1 MRTIRGGAS
10 PMMIGRESELRRL
23 TQLASARESAV
34 AIIAGEP
41 GIGKTR
47 LVHEL
52 LTTVPAETVVL
63 VGQAEPGSLSR
74 PYEVLLDAIDGRPE
88 VDEEQLAALADPRRS
103 PVERLHTGLAILADL
118 IGDSP
123 AVIVFEDL
131 HWADSES
138 AALFERIADQRGPR
152 LLVGTYRPD
161 EVTRRQPVAGL
172 LVRMERRHTVTHVRL
187 DRLTPAQTAALLA
200 AATGAPAPMRAVTAL
215 HHRTGGNPFFLE
227 ELLRALPGYDLEALV
242 EQPLP
247 WSLADVLRRQVDD
260 LDPVSHR
267 IVEAAAVLGHRIPF
281 DLLADVTGTAEDELI
296 AVLRDLVTRGV
307 LVESGDDEFA
317 FRHALVRE
325 AIADQMLG
333 RQRRRLHEAALDV
346 LLNGGASDPAMVAHH
361 ACGAGRYDD
370 MIAAARRG
378 TALYLSLGSAY
389 QALQLA
395 EMGLDEVP
403 DDTDLLASAAR
414 AAWLAGLLDDALR
427 YGRRWRDLAGTTTD
441 RAESLYLLVRIAWE
455 SRETDEMRALTHDIG
470 TLIAQLPPGAD
481 QARAMTA
488 IAQSA
493 YLRGDLNAA
502 LLWSDRALVLAD
514 EFDLSAVRLA
524 ALFEKGST
532 LSAHPQTAADGRKI
546 LSTLVD
552 EAEEAG
558 EWVLAA
564 RALNILVQG
573 EPPTSPAEYAA
584 TLERMRVDAERAGF
598 ESLAVAT
605 YFQGRARLALRAGD
619 LRAAIGALEEGREQ
633 DRSYRR
639 RGRWAD
645 YHGVFLAGLHL
656 EAGALDQVEQLITDL
671 AALPDNPSTMIPGLA
686 FHLACRRGDLPHA
699 EASLD
704 ELIAAL
710 PEQTWRS
717 NDQAHDLISAA
728 LDIGLPAHRLDQ
740 MATALLDTDVWD
752 AYRTLVDAQLAEARG
767 QHAEALAG
775 YLPIAEAHILGPA
788 TRGTVR
794 VGAARCLLADDRR
807 EEASTQVEAAV
818 PLLAKWHGWR
828 VAQLAQV
835 RAQLGMAP
843 VDAAPALT
851 GPAALTP
858 REREV
863 AVLISDGLTNTE
875 LARRLY
881 ISPKTAA
888 VHVSNILRK
897 LGASSRTEVGDL
909 VGRH

>member
-10 PMMIGRESELRRL
+10 PVMIGRESELRRL
-23 TQLASARESAV
+23 AQLASAREPAV

-52 LTTVPAETVVL
+52 LSTVPADTVVL
-63 VGQAEPGSLSR
+63 VGQAEPGSLAR
-74 PYEVLLDAIDGRPE
+74 PYEVLLDAIDGRP

-118 IGDSP
+118 VGDSA

-138 AALFERIADQRGPR
+138 AALFERIADRLGPW
-152 LLVGTYRPD
+152 LLIGTYRPE

-172 LVRMERRHTVTHVRL
+172 LARMERRHAVTHVRL
-187 DRLTPAQTAALLA
+187 DRLTPSQTAALLA
-200 AATGAPAPMRAVTAL
+200 VATGAPAPLRAATAL
-215 HHRTGGNPFFLE
+215 HHRTGGNPFFVE
-227 ELLRALPGYDLEALV
+227 ELLRALPGYDVEALV

-260 LDPVSHR
+260 LDPVSQR

-281 DLLADVTGTAEDELI
+281 DLLAGVTGAGEDELI
-296 AVLRDLVTRGV
+296 AVLRYLVTRGV
-307 LVESGDDEFA
+307 LVESGEDEFA

-346 LLNGGASDPAMVAHH
+346 LLSGGASDPAMVAHH
-361 ACGAGRYDD
+361 ARGAGRYDD
-370 MIAAARRG
+370 MVAAARRG
-378 TALYLSLGSAY
+378 AALYLSIGSAY

-403 DDTDLLASAAR
+403 DDADLLAGAAR

-427 YGRRWRDLAGTTTD
+427 YGRRWRDLATTTTD

-455 SRETDEMRALTHDIG
+455 SRETDEMRALTHDIE

-493 YLRGDLNAA
+493 YLRDDLDAA
-502 LLWSDRALVLAD
+502 LLWSDRALALAD
-514 EFDLSAVRLA
+514 EFDLPAVRLA
-524 ALFEKGST
+524 ALVEKGST
-532 LSAHPQTAADGRKI
+532 LTERPQSAADGREI
-546 LSTLVD
+546 LSSLVD
-552 EAEEAG
+552 EAEKAG

-564 RALNILVQG
+564 RALNTLVQG
-573 EPPTSPAEYAA
+573 EPPTSPAEHAA

-598 ESLAVAT
+598 ESLAVAA
-605 YFQGRARLALRAGD
+605 YFQGRARLAMRAGD
-619 LRAAIGALEEGREQ
+619 LRAAIAALEEGREQ
-633 DRSYRR
+633 DRGYQR

-645 YHGVFLAGLHL
+645 YHGVFLAGLYL
-656 EAGALDQVEQLITDL
+656 EAGELGRAEQLITDL
-671 AALPDNPSTMIPGLA
+671 AALPNNPPTTIPGLA
-686 FHLACRRGDLPHA
+686 FHLACRRGDLPRA
-699 EASLD
+699 EATLD

-710 PEQTWRS
+710 AEQTWRS
-717 NDQAHDLISAA
+717 GDQAHDLISAA
-728 LDIGLPAHRLDQ
+728 LEIGLPAHRVDQ
-740 MATALLDTDVWD
+740 MAAALLDADVWD

-775 YLPIAEAHILGPA
+775 YLSIAEAHILGPA

-794 VGAARCLLADDRR
+794 VGAARCLLAGDRR
-807 EEASTQVEAAV
+807 VEATAQVEAAAS
-818 PLLAKWHGWR
+818 LLAEWRGWR

-843 VDAAPALT
+843 VDAPPTVT

-897 LGASSRTEVGDL
+897 LGVSSRTEVGDL
-909 VGRH
+909 VGRG

>member
-23 TQLASARESAV
+23 AQLASAREPAV
-34 AIIAGEP
+34 ALIAGEP

-52 LTTVPAETVVL
+52 LTTVSAETVVL

-88 VDEEQLAALADPRRS
+88 SDEEQLAALADSRRS

-152 LLVGTYRPD
+152 LLIGTYRPD

-172 LVRMERRHTVTHVRL
+172 LARMERRHTVTHVRL
-187 DRLTPAQTAALLA
+187 DRLIPSQTAALLA
-200 AATGAPAPMRAVTAL
+200 AATGAPAPLRAVAAL

-227 ELLRALPGYDLEALV
+227 ELLRALPGYDVEALV

-247 WSLADVLRRQVDD
+247 WSLAEVLRRQVDD

-267 IVEAAAVLGHRIPF
+267 VVEAATVLGHRIPF
-281 DLLADVTGTAEDELI
+281 DLLADVTGVGEDELI

-333 RQRRRLHEAALDV
+333 RQRRRLHETALDV
-346 LLNGGASDPAMVAHH
+346 LLKGGASDPAMVAHH
-361 ACGAGRYDD
+361 ARGAGRYDD

-378 TALYLSLGSAY
+378 TALYLSIGSAY

-403 DDTDLLASAAR
+403 DDTGLLAGAAR
-414 AAWLAGLLDDALR
+414 ATWLAGLLDDALR
-427 YGRRWRDLAGTTTD
+427 YGRRWRDVACTTTD

-493 YLRGDLNAA
+493 YLRDDLDAA
-502 LLWSDRALVLAD
+502 LLWSDRALALAD
-514 EFDLSAVRLA
+514 EFDLPAVRLA
-524 ALFEKGST
+524 ALIEKGST
-532 LSAHPQTAADGRKI
+532 LTERPQTAAAGRKI
-546 LSTLVD
+546 LSALVD
-552 EAEEAG
+552 EAEKAG

-564 RALNILVQG
+564 RALNDLVHG
-573 EPPTSPAEYAA
+573 EPSTSPAEHAE
-584 TLERMRVDAERAGF
+584 TLERMRVNAERAGF

-605 YFQGRARLALRAGD
+605 YFQGRARLAVRAGD
-619 LRAAIGALEEGREQ
+619 LRAAIAALEEGREQ

-645 YHGVFLAGLHL
+645 YHGVFLAGLYL
-656 EAGALDQVEQLITDL
+656 EVGELDQVEQLVTDL
-671 AALPDNPSTMIPGLA
+671 AALPDNWPATIPGLA
-686 FHLACRRGDLPHA
+686 FHLACRRGDLSRA
-699 EASLD
+699 EASLE

-710 PEQTWRS
+710 LEQPWRS
-717 NDQAHDLISAA
+717 DEQAHDLISAA
-728 LDIGLPAHRLDQ
+728 LHIGLPAHRLDQ
-740 MATALLDTDVWD
+740 MATALLDADVWD
-752 AYRTLVDAQLAEARG
+752 AYRTLVDAQLAEARS
-767 QHAEALAG
+767 QYAEALAG
-775 YLPIAEAHILGPA
+775 YLSIAEAHILGPA

-794 VGAARCLLADDRR
+794 VGAARCLLANDRR
-807 EEASTQVEAAV
+807 EEATAQVEAAA
-818 PLLAKWHGWR
+818 PLLAEWRGWR

-843 VDAAPALT
+843 VDAAPAVT
-851 GPAALTP
+851 GPTALTP

-897 LGASSRTEVGDL
+897 LGVSSRTEVGHL
-909 VGRH
+909 VGQH